1 MAIDLSNKR
10 IIMIHGLGSK
20 PPAKEVHRLWSQ
32 CVIENIKLAD
42 PAVARRLEATPE
54 ALVHAY
60 WANATPH
67 HIPDDASYV
76 RKLRRQVEKVI
87 AARRKE
93 GSGFHV
99 GFGERA
105 GAFFKDRGLDLVKIL
120 AGALTVKDDVMKT
133 YLSETKFYDED
144 QYIADRMRKPLED
157 ELRRAWDDGCEIAL
171 LSHSMGTFISY
182 DVLWRFSHRKVR
194 GFREH
199 RNNRVQMFVTMG
211 SPLADSSVRGLLFA
225 RHHRGAGKRRFPTN
239 IDRWHNYACLGD
251 VVSHQHNFNR
261 DFFEPMKDVKIFPTG
276 PGKSG
281 IDYTKL
287 HNPFEV
293 VSHVDNKGS
302 EKRNPHKSYGYLVQ
316 PRLATWL
323 VDFLRDN
330 LH

>member
-105 GAFFKDRGLDLVKIL
+105 GAFFKDRGL
-120 AGALTVKDDVMKT
+120 TW
-133 YLSETKFYDED
+133 S
-144 QYIADRMRKPLED
+144 R
-157 ELRRAWDDGCEIAL
+157 
-171 LSHSMGTFISY
+171 S
-182 DVLWRFSHRKVR
+182 
-194 GFREH
+194 
-199 RNNRVQMFVTMG
+199 
-211 SPLADSSVRGLLFA
+211 SPGR
-225 RHHRGAGKRRFPTN
+225 
-239 IDRWHNYACLGD
+239 
-251 VVSHQHNFNR
+251 
-261 DFFEPMKDVKIFPTG
+261 
-276 PGKSG
+276 
-281 IDYTKL
+281 
-287 HNPFEV
+287 
-293 VSHVDNKGS
+293 
-302 EKRNPHKSYGYLVQ
+302 
-316 PRLATWL
+316 
-323 VDFLRDN
+323 
-330 LH
+330 